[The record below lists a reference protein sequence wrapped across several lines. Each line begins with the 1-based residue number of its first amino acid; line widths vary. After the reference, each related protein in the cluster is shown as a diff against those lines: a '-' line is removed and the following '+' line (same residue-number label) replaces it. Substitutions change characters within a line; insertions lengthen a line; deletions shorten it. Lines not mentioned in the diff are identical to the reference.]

1 MSKTKIIAEI
11 GVNHNGDIDL
21 AKQLILEAQKCGAN
35 YVKFQT
41 YKVENLVMNNAEKAE
56 YQKINTNTNQNQF
69 EMLEKLQFNKDQFW
83 ELKLFCDM
91 NNIKF
96 LSSPFDLA
104 SVRLLDDFDMD
115 YWKIPSGE
123 ITNYPFLKEISKTKK
138 PIIMST
144 GMSYLEEI
152 KSSLD
157 IFYKNN
163 YKKSMITVLHCTTAY
178 PCTIENVNLNC
189 IKTLQNELKVNV
201 GLSDHSEG
209 IIVSICSIPLG
220 VKVIEKHFTLD
231 KSMEGPDHKAS
242 LEPKEFE
249 EMVKQIRYIEKAL
262 GSFVKKPSKSEFKN
276 IQMVR
281 KSIVAKENISKG
293 DYFTEDNITTKRP
306 GTGLSPMDW
315 QKIIGK
321 KSIKDFKKDELI
333 KIKNII

>member
-21 AKQLILEAQKCGAN
+21 AKQLILEAQKCGAD

-69 EMLEKLQFNKDQFW
+69 EMLEKLQFNKHQFW
-83 ELKLFCDM
+83 ELKRFCDM
-91 NNIKF
+91 NSIKF

-178 PCTIENVNLNC
+178 PCKIENVNLNC
-189 IKTLQNELKVNV
+189 IKTLQHELKVDV

-209 IIVSICSIPLG
+209 MLVSICSIPLG
-220 VKVIEKHFTLD
+220 VKIIEKHFTLD
-231 KSMEGPDHKAS
+231 KCLEGPDHKAS
-242 LEPKEFE
+242 LEPQEFK
-249 EMVKQIRYIEKAL
+249 EMVKQIRYIEKGL
-262 GSFVKKPSKSEFKN
+262 GSFVKKPSKSEIKN
-276 IQMVR
+276 IQIVR
-281 KSIVAKENISKG
+281 KSIVAKENITKG

-306 GTGLSPMDW
+306 GKGLSPMDW

-333 KIKNII
+333 KI